1 MTSSPIIAAATN
13 PLDGLDGLDPLTAAQ
28 SALAMALGLIAVAAL
43 WWFVASRVKK
53 RARAAVGM
61 VWMVVAVGFVGAFF
75 LAAVVDALVGGPSAV
90 EAALLG
96 WVPGLGL
103 LLPLGAT
110 PAVGVAVYLGV
121 LTPLYALAVWLV
133 WWGLVSG
140 AHVGEPDRAQSK
152 RWLYAL
158 SGRGPDGKLHAGFV
172 RWFRPLVGLVALL
185 LLTALVQAL
194 FAPHPPHP
202 AAVVVGGFFVTGAF
216 LNLRE
221 TGPAVVAPLA
231 EEDDAFNDAPEAAS
245 SEPPPSWRDA
255 LAAAGLGE
263 LPGATPASTLP
274 ALAARTDPDALAG
287 AHPVV
292 VALGAPFAY
301 QADLLRRT
309 RAASAATLAPQP
321 AAAPAASGAGLLV
334 VGGDGTGRTSSLVR
348 VALDLA
354 LGQLA
359 QALVVAPSHAAA
371 LAFGGRLRDAL
382 GRGPTPDLVRV
393 AAGLAELAAERQ
405 QGHDPVIYVTTPE
418 ELRAEL
424 VARASLRPAFFLGLG
439 AVLVDDLDLL
449 TPAQGTALR
458 LALDELRVCV
468 AEARGLDD
476 GTGGAPARL
485 VVLATAR
492 EVGAGLD
499 AWASDLLGERTQRLE
514 VDGAPAPP
522 CEVAVVDALGL
533 AAAATEA
540 APASSP
546 PDAAEPPSTPA
557 LAGALSPAAVLAPVP
572 AALPAAVIDA
582 LAAAGHRVHVVD
594 AVHGSSAGSVSWA
607 PAPCWDLAPAS
618 APDSDRGGL
627 AATLVL
633 ARRADVDLVV
643 ARHRPRGAASGP
655 PVPLVV
661 AVVDADRV
669 TATGLAA
676 AGAVLRALPVGL
688 RVAGVARRHLSEC
701 LVRPRRVDWLE
712 RTFGAGPVAVVG
724 ALVGARAGVEAREVV
739 VLEGEPPEL
748 VPWSVWVAPAGLEL
762 ARAFGAE
769 ARPVVRLV
777 SAADGEAVCELEAGV
792 AEAMA
797 LPRAAFVA
805 GGRRW
810 ELAGE
815 ASGAR
820 RVASPTAWPGV
831 VRRRAQVT
839 VTPATASA
847 DVAPEVRLSF
857 TDAATPMA
865 ISARSVHVA
874 EEVVG
879 LVRVSPTG
887 AVEGRED
894 LAAPRRATYRTAAVR
909 VSLPL
914 ALDEPSA
921 LALALAVRVALGV
934 MTTLSEDALLVD
946 VAAAYTDAE
955 AGAEARAEADGT
967 TLLWIAERADEG
979 GTAIPWLLDRVVV
992 TRPFWQVVAAHLVS
1006 APTASHLRTD
1016 ASTTEPD
1023 PASARATLAPLLP
1036 T

>member
-1 MTSSPIIAAATN
+1 MTAPGIIAAAG
-13 PLDGLDGLDPLTAAQ
+13 PLDALDGLDPLTAAQ
-28 SALAMALGLIAVAAL
+28 SALAMVLGLIAVAAL

-133 WWGLVSG
+133 WWGFVSG
-140 AHVGEPDRAQSK
+140 EHVGEPDRAQSR

-185 LLTALVQAL
+185 LVTALVQAL
-194 FAPHPPHP
+194 FAPEPPHP

-221 TGPAVVAPLA
+221 TGPAVVAPA
-231 EEDDAFNDAPEAAS
+231 ADEDEAAADAIEVAPEA
-245 SEPPPSWRDA
+245 PPPSWRAA
-255 LAAAGLGE
+255 LAAAGLAE
-263 LPGATPASTLP
+263 LQGATPCSLA
-274 ALAARTDPDALAG
+274 ALAARTDPTALAG

-292 VALGAPFAY
+292 AALGAPFAY

-309 RAASAATLAPQP
+309 RAACAAALDPQP
-321 AAAPAASGAGLLV
+321 AAAPAAPGAGLLV
-334 VGGDGTGRTSSLVR
+334 VGGDGTGRTSALVR

-439 AVLVDDLDLL
+439 GVLVDDLDRL

-485 VVLATAR
+485 VVVATAR

-522 CEVAVVDALGL
+522 CEIAVVDALGL
-533 AAAATEA
+533 AAAETEA
-540 APASSP
+540 VPASSP
-546 PDAAEPPSTPA
+546 MSAADAPPSAAARA
-557 LAGALSPAAVLAPVP
+557 LTGARGPV
-572 AALPAAVIDA
+572 AVINA
-582 LAAAGHRVHVVD
+582 LTATGHRVHVVD
-594 AVHGSSAGSVSWA
+594 AVHGASAGGVSWA
-607 PAPCWDLAPAS
+607 PAPCWDLAPPS

-655 PVPLVV
+655 PVPLAV

-669 TATGLAA
+669 SAAGLAA
-676 AGAVLRALPVGL
+676 AGATLRALPVGV
-688 RVAGVARRHLSEC
+688 RVAGVVRRHLSEC

-712 RTFGAGPVAVVG
+712 RTFGAGPVAAIG

-748 VPWSVWVAPAGLEL
+748 VRRSVWVAPAGIDL

-777 SAADGEAVCELEAGV
+777 SAADGEAVGELDAGV

-820 RVASPTAWPGV
+820 RVASATAWPGV
-831 VRRRAQVT
+831 VRRRARVT

-847 DVAPEVRLSF
+847 DVAPEVRVSF
-857 TDAATPMA
+857 TDAATAMA
-865 ISARSVHVA
+865 ISARSVHAV

-879 LVRVSPTG
+879 LARLSPTG
-887 AVEGRED
+887 ALEGRED

-909 VSLPL
+909 VSLPV
-914 ALDEPSA
+914 ALDEGA
-921 LALALAVRVALGV
+921 GLALALAVRVALGV

-946 VAAAYTDAE
+946 VATAE
-955 AGAEARAEADGT
+955 AGAEADGT

-1006 APTASHLRTD
+1006 APTVSHLRTD
-1016 ASTTEPD
+1016 ASTIEPD